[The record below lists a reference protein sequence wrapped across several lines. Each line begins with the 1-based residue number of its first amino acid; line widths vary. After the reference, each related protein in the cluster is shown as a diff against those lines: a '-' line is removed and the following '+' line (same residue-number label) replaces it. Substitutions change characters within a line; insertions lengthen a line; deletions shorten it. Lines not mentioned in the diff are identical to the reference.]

1 MRIIFFVILA
11 LVFLGCRHEIENPKW
26 DVDIIFPILN
36 SQLDLNNISIDSNLL
51 INNNDDGYLS
61 LIYSES
67 ILDINLDSMI
77 NIDAIADEK
86 THTLD
91 STTFKDVIITDTA
104 TIGETINDI
113 PFGTVLFPN
122 GTTNSIPALPGVVNE
137 DTINIDASEYFQ
149 TMTLFKGNLII
160 EFINNYPTDISN
172 VQLSLINSVNQ
183 NLIANFTFPLVPTGS
198 TVSDSVSVAGQY
210 VAYKHY

>member
-1 MRIIFFVILA
+1 MRIIFFVILT

-36 SQLDLNNISIDSNLL
+36 SQIDLNNISIDSNLL
-51 INNNDDGYLS
+51 IDNNDDGYLS

-77 NIDAIADEK
+77 KIDAIADEK

-122 GTTNSIPALPGVVNE
+122 GTTNSIPALSGVVNE
-137 DTINIDASEYFQ
+137 DTINIDASESP
-149 TMTLFKGNLII
+149 II
-160 EFINNYPTDISN
+160 EENNQNVIWALDTDI
-172 VQLSLINSVNQ
+172 LFILA
-183 NLIANFTFPLVPTGS
+183 LR
-198 TVSDSVSVAGQY
+198 
-210 VAYKHY
+210 